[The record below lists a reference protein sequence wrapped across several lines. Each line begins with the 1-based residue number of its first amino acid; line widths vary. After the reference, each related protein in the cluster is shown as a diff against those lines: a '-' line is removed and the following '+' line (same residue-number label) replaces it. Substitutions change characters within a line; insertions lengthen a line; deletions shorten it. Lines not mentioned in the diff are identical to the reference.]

1 VPKEVAEAADFLLV
15 HFNGTKPEDMPAR
28 IKALR
33 EFGKP
38 VVCNEDTKTGDAG
51 AKAAELCVSARGSWG
66 LMLETIN
73 QHYPFAF
80 RGTADDETVYGA
92 IKKLTTP

>member
-1 VPKEVAEAADFLLV
+1 VEPGRHAPISQSSAPTKADDIP
-15 HFNGTKPEDMPAR
+15 TR
-28 IKALR
+28 IKAVR

-51 AKAAELCVSARGSWG
+51 AKAAEPCVSAGGPGG
-66 LMLETIN
+66 LILEKVN

-80 RGTADDETVYGA
+80 RGAADDETVYGA